1 MRKNLFLL
9 LLFLVVSVGVK
20 GQYLQKGF
28 WGGFEFAYGLSLSDK
43 GDAFR
48 QKFGK
53 NARMQFVDLRS
64 IFGYYI
70 TKTISVG
77 TGVGVSTYSDP
88 RVNLISVFLDFRY
101 HPISAVNENF
111 YIGFNIGT
119 ALADNQSKIDPR
131 LFSEIFIGYKLV
143 DIGNF
148 TLAPSLGYSFYRYT
162 IESFASDLSA
172 AHTDLTQRR
181 NSLFL
186 RLSLTY

>member
-1 MRKNLFLL
+1 M
-9 LLFLVVSVGVK
+9 GVK
-20 GQYLQKGF
+20 SQYLQKGF

-43 GDAFR
+43 GDAYR

-53 NARMQFVDLRS
+53 SARMQYLDLRA

-70 TKTISVG
+70 TKTISIG
-77 TGVGVSTYSDP
+77 TGIGVSTYSDP
-88 RVNLISVFLDFRY
+88 RVNVIPVFIDLRY

-131 LFSEIFIGYKLV
+131 LFTEIFVGYKLL

-148 TLAPSLGYSFYRYT
+148 TLAPSFGYSFYRYT
-162 IESFASDLSA
+162 IESFTGESA
-172 AHTDLTQRR
+172 TLPFDLTQRR
-181 NSLFL
+181 NSLFF